1 MATLEN
7 DLSLHIRSHEV
18 ADMMLSL
25 LWEDINISGHI
36 MRLVDPGFPV
46 DLINLS
52 NWLAQRHDSLVG
64 EPRDRQG
71 PPPPP

>member
-7 DLSLHIRSHEV
+7 DLSLHICPHEV
-18 ADMMLSL
+18 ADMMLSR
-25 LWEDINISGHI
+25 LWEGIIISRRI
-36 MRLVDPGFPV
+36 VRLVDPEFPV

-52 NWLAQRHDSLVG
+52 NRSVQRRDSLVR
-64 EPRDRQG
+64 EPLDRQG